1 MKNISKTTYHNLLF
15 FSSLL
20 LLLIPFALISGP
32 FLGDLFISIL
42 GLIYLFIIIKNGNFK
57 ILNFFYVK
65 LFIFFFIYLS
75 IRAIFSDNLI
85 LSLKPSITYIRFGL
99 FSLMMLYI
107 FKNVENFTRNFY
119 IGLIIALCVLIF
131 DGYFQFFTGK
141 NIFGFAQTRP
151 TRLGGLFFDELI
163 LGSYISR
170 ILPLVVT
177 LSFLNKKILSKN
189 YLIILVTLSYL
200 LVFLSGERAAFFL
213 ITFYFILIL
222 PFLLNLKKLIALSAL
237 MIIFF
242 GTIISLNEKLK
253 SRYVEQLSMH
263 LFKHDEYN
271 SYQSYYVSDQK
282 KLFMPEHRGLFV
294 ASIAIFQKNILF
306 GTGVKTFRVECDNL
320 DSDLVI
326 KWRKIM
332 QNINFC
338 NTHPHNYYLQL
349 LSETGLIGFLFVSIL
364 FLKLIF
370 NYFVQ
375 LNVLFK
381 KNKKI
386 NLSYICALSAFIIT
400 IWPLTT
406 SGSFFNNWVCST
418 IFLTIGVYLFIIF
431 YDSKK
436 IL

>member
-107 FKNVENFTRNFY
+107 FKNDENFTRNFY
-119 IGLIIALCVLIF
+119 IGLIIALCILIF

-170 ILPLVVT
+170 ILPLVIT
-177 LSFLNKKILSKN
+177 LSFLNKKILNKN

-213 ITFYFILIL
+213 ITFYLILIL
-222 PFLLNLKKLIALSAL
+222 PFLLNLKKLIALSVL
-237 MIIFF
+237 IIIFF

-253 SRYVEQLSMH
+253 SRYVEQLSIH
-263 LFKHDEYN
+263 LFHHDEYN
-271 SYQSYYVSDQK
+271 SYQSYYVSD
-282 KLFMPEHRGLFV
+282 
-294 ASIAIFQKNILF
+294 
-306 GTGVKTFRVECDNL
+306 
-320 DSDLVI
+320 
-326 KWRKIM
+326 
-332 QNINFC
+332 
-338 NTHPHNYYLQL
+338 
-349 LSETGLIGFLFVSIL
+349 
-364 FLKLIF
+364 
-370 NYFVQ
+370 
-375 LNVLFK
+375 K
-381 KNKKI
+381 KN
-386 NLSYICALSAFIIT
+386 
-400 IWPLTT
+400 
-406 SGSFFNNWVCST
+406 
-418 IFLTIGVYLFIIF
+418 YLC
-431 YDSKK
+431 
-436 IL
+436 LNTEGCL